1 MVKVPINPDILR
13 WARESANLTID
24 EVANKIKK
32 NQETIASWENGTDFP
47 SYIQLEKLAY
57 KVYKRP
63 VAIFFFPTPPKED
76 KINKSFRTLPESE
89 FKKLPSTL
97 IKQIRKAMVIQ
108 ENLYELCN
116 NKTISESKLLG
127 KRFTLRNYNLKKHA
141 ANIRNILGISLD
153 EQKSF
158 TSVETALIK
167 WRDAFEEHGIFV
179 FKEAF
184 RNDDYSG
191 FCLYDENFP
200 LIFINNTMHKTRQI
214 FTLFHELGHLLLK
227 TSGIDKVNPENTNY
241 IRALPEPDRK
251 LEALCNNL
259 AAEILVPSNDFL
271 TCTRGITV
279 NDVSVADIAETYRVS
294 REVILRKFYDKGS
307 ISESTYNQL
316 RQKWIATA
324 IKMKKEKKSGGDYY
338 NTKMTYLGDK
348 YLELTFDAYYK
359 KNISDIQLAEYLDVK
374 LDNLPAL
381 ELSLHKRWA
390 K

>member
-1 MVKVPINPDILR
+1 MVKVPVNPNVLR
-13 WARESANLTID
+13 WARESANLTLD

-32 NQETIASWENGTDFP
+32 NQEIIASWENGTDSP

-63 VAIFFFPTPPKED
+63 VAVFFFPAPPKED

-89 FKKLPSTL
+89 FKKLPSAL
-97 IKQIRKAMVIQ
+97 IKQIRKALVIQ

-116 NKTISESKLLG
+116 DKTFSNPKLL
-127 KRFTLRNYNLKKHA
+127 REQLDLQNYDLKKNA
-141 ANIRNILGISLD
+141 ANIRSILGISLD

-158 TSVETALIK
+158 DSTETALAK

-200 LIFINNTMHKTRQI
+200 LIFINNTMPKTRQI
-214 FTLFHELGHLLLK
+214 FTLFHELGHLLLN
-227 TSGIDKVNPENTNY
+227 TSGIDKMNPEINDY

-251 LEALCNNL
+251 LEVLCNNL
-259 AAEILVPSNDFL
+259 AAEILVPSDDFS
-271 TCTRGITV
+271 THTRGITI
-279 NDVSVADIAETYRVS
+279 NDATIADFADIYRVS
-294 REVILRKFYDKGS
+294 REVILRKFLDKGL
-307 ISESTYNQL
+307 IRDSTYNQF
-316 RQKWIATA
+316 RQKWIANA
-324 IKMKKEKKSGGDYY
+324 IKVKQEKRGGGDYY
-338 NTKMTYLGDK
+338 NTKMTYLGDR

-374 LDNLPAL
+374 LDNLPTL
-381 ELSLHKRWA
+381 ELSLHKRWSR
-390 K
+390 